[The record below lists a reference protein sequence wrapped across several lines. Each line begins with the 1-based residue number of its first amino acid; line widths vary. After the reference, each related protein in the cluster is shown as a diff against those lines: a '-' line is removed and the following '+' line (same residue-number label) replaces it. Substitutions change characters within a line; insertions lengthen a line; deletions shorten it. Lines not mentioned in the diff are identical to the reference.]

1 MRCSLKIN
9 VSFSASGFL
18 YFIFGISKYED
29 LYDPVKNAKAAFKL
43 SGGSNWQPWSVYKEN
58 LHLPYLK
65 EAQAHKKA
73 GTATA
78 KPAAASTSSSTSTAT
93 PASSTVAAPQKP
105 QTPQQIAQEE
115 SSMSPAVASAA
126 IDKIKASEI
135 TPTETGS
142 QSPPIMIS
150 QSPPPRSSGGSYG
163 DGETVGNVP
172 GFSSTNPDNLYTAYA
187 LKELNIV

>member
-1 MRCSLKIN
+1 
-9 VSFSASGFL
+9 
-18 YFIFGISKYED
+18 
-29 LYDPVKNAKAAFKL
+29 
-43 SGGSNWQPWSVYKEN
+43 
-58 LHLPYLK
+58 
-65 EAQAHKKA
+65 
-73 GTATA
+73 
-78 KPAAASTSSSTSTAT
+78 
-93 PASSTVAAPQKP
+93 
-105 QTPQQIAQEE
+105 
-115 SSMSPAVASAA
+115 MSPAVASAA

-150 QSPPPRSSGGSYG
+150 QSPPPRSSGGSYD